1 MDCDTRF
8 QEFTMANVTPRFET
22 YSEAEIL
29 RRAEALRGEM
39 IRSFFAGLFG
49 KRENAATTFPAHAAP
64 AE

>member
-1 MDCDTRF
+1 
-8 QEFTMANVTPRFET
+8 MANVTPRFET